1 MSYITRRSSTAR
13 EESVKLQY
21 QHERERY
28 EPSFPRRQ
36 FSSAC
41 FFLFH
46 PQAMFKGQLLE
57 PRRMYHKKNT
67 AVTKEASISALNI
80 WQLF

>member
-1 MSYITRRSSTAR
+1 MSPHSPGDNLA
-13 EESVKLQY
+13 V
-21 QHERERY
+21 HV
-28 EPSFPRRQ
+28 
-36 FSSAC
+36 
-41 FFLFH
+41 FFFFFH

>member
-1 MSYITRRSSTAR
+1 MSPHSPGDNLA
-13 EESVKLQY
+13 V
-21 QHERERY
+21 HV
-28 EPSFPRRQ
+28 
-36 FSSAC
+36 
-41 FFLFH
+41 FFFFH